1 MNSSVVGP
9 VKGLTGGVHPHL
21 ESILY
26 WAVCSSRSF
35 TNGRQP
41 FMALRLRYQQF
52 DPTKNPVMGLRGFGD
67 ALISMAPAKI
77 LIA

>member
-1 MNSSVVGP
+1 
-9 VKGLTGGVHPHL
+9 
-21 ESILY
+21 
-26 WAVCSSRSF
+26 
-35 TNGRQP
+35 
-41 FMALRLRYQQF
+41 MALRLRYQQF